1 MGILDFLKYKNYE
14 YTIQGSKVE
23 EMGIE
28 FNFPDECELTAEGV
42 FVFKL
47 KQKKKGKAE
56 FEDYADANQEFA
68 KDLPRYTFKCPKCST
83 LFLITELGNFHFL
96 KPTEIITVCKNCS

>member
-47 KQKKKGKAE
+47 KQKKKE
-56 FEDYADANQEFA
+56 
-68 KDLPRYTFKCPKCST
+68 
-83 LFLITELGNFHFL
+83 
-96 KPTEIITVCKNCS
+96 